1 MEHQGSPLSFFKKFL
16 FLKVI
21 LFFNYIGVKL
31 TYNVVLVSGV
41 KQSESV
47 IYIHT
52 QTHTHTHI
60 YVYMHSISD
69 SFPIQV
75 ITEY

>member
-1 MEHQGSPLSFFKKFL
+1 MEHQGSPLSFFKNFL

-47 IYIHT
+47 IYI
-52 QTHTHTHI
+52 
-60 YVYMHSISD
+60 YMHSISD

>member
-21 LFFNYIGVKL
+21 LFINYIGVKL

-47 IYIHT
+47 FYIYIYAFYFRFFSHT
-52 QTHTHTHI
+52 GYYRVLSRVHCA
-60 YVYMHSISD
+60 
-69 SFPIQV
+69 IQ
-75 ITEY
+75 

>member
-1 MEHQGSPLSFFKKFL
+1 MEHQGSPLSFFKNFL

-47 IYIHT
+47 IYIYAFYFRFFSHT
-52 QTHTHTHI
+52 GYYRVLSRVHCA
-60 YVYMHSISD
+60 
-69 SFPIQV
+69 IQ
-75 ITEY
+75 

>member
-21 LFFNYIGVKL
+21 LFINYIGVKL

-47 IYIHT
+47 LYIYI
-52 QTHTHTHI
+52 
-60 YVYMHSISD
+60 YMNSI
-69 SFPIQV
+69 
-75 ITEY
+75 